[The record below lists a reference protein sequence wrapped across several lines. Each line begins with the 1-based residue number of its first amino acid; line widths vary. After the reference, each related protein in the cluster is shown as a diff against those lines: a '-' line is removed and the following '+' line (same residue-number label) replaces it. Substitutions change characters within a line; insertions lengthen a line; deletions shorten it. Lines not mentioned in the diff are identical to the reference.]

1 MENGFFVWGRIL
13 EIIKKIVGIGPLCLG
28 IFIDIYWMLAGSIVT
43 SIIAFFLNS
52 HWSGKL
58 LGYSSWMQ
66 LKDIVPSYGIASLIA
81 VSVYFLK
88 FLPLSYWVIL
98 PMQIAVGAGVFFFVC
113 RVLKVEEYQEIK
125 NIATEYLKKIKEKKK

>member
-1 MENGFFVWGRIL
+1 
-13 EIIKKIVGIGPLCLG
+13 
-28 IFIDIYWMLAGSIVT
+28 MLAGSIVT